1 MELIMRRLIKI
12 SRFAPCCLC
21 LSLAVASP
29 PATALVVTCTN
40 CGTEFTQLANNLQLA
55 DQLAR
60 QVELVQQAIRRH
72 ETMALNTTGFEAQ
85 AFGNPL
91 AELRQVTALLDQTRS
106 LSVTSADLDG
116 QFAEKYQDYDAY
128 LADKLDTQA
137 LGAKYQQWSKD
148 TNSSVLTTLKAA
160 NIQARQIEGDEA
172 SLFTELEGL
181 SDTAEGRMQAI
192 QVANQIALA
201 AARQT
206 QKLRQLMMMQL
217 QLQANFIQ
225 TQMDRQAAEEAA
237 YRNFVTSGRDAI
249 KAGDGK
255 GF

>member
-1 MELIMRRLIKI
+1 MELIMRRLSKAF
-12 SRFAPCCLC
+12 RLVTGCLC
-21 LSLAVASP
+21 LAVASP
-29 PATALVVTCTN
+29 PAMAQVVTCAN

-72 ETMALNTTGFEAQ
+72 ETMLLNTTGLEKQ
-85 AFGNPL
+85 SFGNPL
-91 AELRQVTALLDQTRS
+91 AELSQVTALLEQARS
-106 LSVTSADLDG
+106 LSVTSAGLDG
-116 QFAEKYQDYDAY
+116 QFAEKYKDYNAY
-128 LADKLDTQA
+128 LDDKLDAEA
-137 LGAKYQQWSKD
+137 LGAKYQQWSED

-160 NIQARQIEGDEA
+160 NLQARQIEGDEA
-172 SLFTELEGL
+172 ALFTALEGL
-181 SDTAEGRMQAI
+181 SETAEGRMQAI

-206 QKLRQLMMMQL
+206 QKLRQLMLMQL

-225 TQMDRQAAEEAA
+225 IEADRQAAEEAA
-237 YRNFVTSGRDAI
+237 YRNFVTSGREAI
-249 KAGDGK
+249 KTGDGK

>member
-1 MELIMRRLIKI
+1 MELIMRRLIKA
-12 SRFAPCCLC
+12 FCLVTCCLC
-21 LSLAVASP
+21 LSVPVASP
-29 PATALVVTCTN
+29 PATAQVVTCAN

-72 ETMALNTTGFEAQ
+72 ETMLLNTTGLGKQ
-85 AFGNPL
+85 LFGDPL
-91 AELRQVTALLDQTRS
+91 AELGQVTALLDQARS
-106 LSVTSADLDG
+106 LSVTSVGLDG
-116 QFAEKYQDYDAY
+116 QFAEKYKDYEAY

-137 LGAKYQQWSKD
+137 LGAKYQQWSED

-160 NIQARQIEGDEA
+160 NLQVRQIEGDEA
-172 SLFTELEGL
+172 ALFTALEGM
-181 SDTAEGRMQAI
+181 SETAEGRMQAI

-206 QKLRQLMMMQL
+206 QKLRQLMLMQL

-225 TQMDRQAAEEAA
+225 IEADRQAAEEAA

-249 KAGDGK
+249 RTGDGK